1 MHLFLIPNRLKRVVG
16 KVIFYSKNAF
26 VERREIL
33 DASLIVNEATVSLL
47 KTDGCRILCDLDIR
61 KHMIM
66 SIRVSFSILKR
77 MDFGEQWI
85 N

>member
-1 MHLFLIPNRLKRVVG
+1 MPTSIMYLFLIPNRLKRVVG

-47 KTDGCRILCDLDIR
+47 KTDGCRILCDLDI
-61 KHMIM
+61 KKAYDH
-66 SIRVSFSILKR
+66 V
-77 MDFGEQWI
+77 